1 MKSLLAFFAV
11 VFLVSGISGLVTAP
25 SVASWYQT
33 LSKPAHNPPDWV
45 FGPVWTTLYI
55 MIAISGWLVWQK
67 LQTPK
72 LATPQMRVYGANL
85 LANFLWSILFFGL
98 QNPLLAFIDINLMLA
113 LITAN
118 IFYFYKI
125 SKTAAYLQIPYL
137 LWVAYATTLNGAIVW
152 LN

>member
-25 SVASWYQT
+25 SVAGWYQT

-67 LQTPK
+67 LSAPK
-72 LATPQMRVYGANL
+72 LATPQMRFYGANL

-98 QNPLLAFIDINLMLA
+98 QNPLLAFIDINLMLIF
-113 LITAN
+113 ITAN

-125 SKTAAYLQIPYL
+125 SKPAAYLQIPYL